1 MRHGMAIIGLGV
13 IGRRMIE
20 QATRHRALRVAS
32 AWDAS
37 PTARDAAAR
46 DFPGL
51 PMAADAGDAIAR
63 PEVAV
68 VYVGTPPRSHRALVE
83 QAARAGKAVF
93 CEKPLAVSLADGEA
107 MVEAVRA
114 AGVAHAVNF
123 PFASSESV
131 RLLAQALA
139 QPDFGLAGAA
149 VRMRFSAWPRD
160 WQASATWLSQAAE
173 GGPTREVLSHWVYL
187 LQELFGE
194 VELLACGVD
203 APVAG
208 ACERASA
215 ALLRTGGV
223 LATMSAQVGGAAPDE
238 VVAEFHGA
246 GRTLRLRDWHVLT
259 EAGGADGAVRAEAPV
274 PGQPVDARQAVQQA
288 QLTQLVAC
296 IEGRAHALPG
306 FPAALR
312 VQRIVESIL
321 RGQAS

>member
-1 MRHGMAIIGLGV
+1 MSYGMAVVGLGV

-20 QATRHRALRVAS
+20 QVARHGAFRIAS

-37 PTARDAAAR
+37 PAARDAAAR

-51 PMAADAGDAIAR
+51 PMAVDAGDAIAR
-63 PEVAV
+63 PEVDV

-93 CEKPLAVSLADGEA
+93 CEKPLAVSREDGEA

-139 QPDFGLAGAA
+139 RPGFGLAGVA
-149 VRMRFSAWPRD
+149 VRMRFAAWPRD
-160 WQASATWLSQAAE
+160 WQASAAWLAEAAE

-187 LQELFGE
+187 LQRLFGE
-194 VELLACGVD
+194 VELLASCVD

-215 ALLRTGGV
+215 AILRTGGV
-223 LATMSAQVGGAAPDE
+223 IATMSAQVGGAAPDE

-246 GRTLRLRDWHVLT
+246 GRTLRLRDWHLLT
-259 EAGGADGAVRAEAPV
+259 EAGDASAAEAPI
-274 PGQPVDARQAVQQA
+274 PGQPEDARQAVQQA
-288 QLTQLVAC
+288 QLTQLAAC
-296 IEGRAHALPG
+296 LDGRAHALADLT
-306 FPAALR
+306 AALR
-312 VQRIVESIL
+312 VQRIVEAIL
-321 RGQAS
+321 HRPA